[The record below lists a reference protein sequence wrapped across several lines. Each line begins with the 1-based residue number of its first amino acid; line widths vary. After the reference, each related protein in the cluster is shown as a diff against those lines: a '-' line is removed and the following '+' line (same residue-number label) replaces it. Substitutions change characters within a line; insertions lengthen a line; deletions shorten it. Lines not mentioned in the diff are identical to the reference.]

1 LERIVGTQRTFLQLI
16 QYLKKRLGPFF
27 WIASMCGLCSC
38 SRLGG
43 RRLMR
48 CQSTCWQGRI
58 PRRFK
63 NVELEAV
70 TGKGD
75 LPYRKS
81 IHFGSVTG
89 REGQTVNGTPDVS

>member
-1 LERIVGTQRTFLQLI
+1 
-16 QYLKKRLGPFF
+16 
-27 WIASMCGLCSC
+27 
-38 SRLGG
+38 
-43 RRLMR
+43 MR